1 GASGRRWVWL
11 AVAVVAIVA
20 AFLYVHFELG
30 TKLSLENLKQ
40 SRDALRALVDRRPV
54 ATVGGFFALY
64 VVMTGLSV
72 PGAAILSLAAGAL
85 FGLWTGALVV
95 SFGASIGA
103 TLAFLTSRYLLR
115 DAIRSRFGR
124 RLDAIDAGVSKDG
137 AFYLLTLRLIPAF
150 PFFVVNLLMGLT
162 AIPVARFYW
171 VSQLGMLPAT
181 VIYVNAGTR
190 LAEIGKLSD
199 VLSPALLG
207 SFVLL
212 GLFPLIAR
220 WAVRAWQA
228 RRVYRDWPRP
238 ARFDRNLIVIGAGSG
253 GLVSAYIAAAVRA
266 EVTLVESGAMGGDCL
281 NTGCVPSKTLIRSAR
296 LARDLRH
303 ANAFGLRDVTGASAR
318 AVDFAAVMRRV
329 RAAIDTIAPHDS
341 VERYRGLGVDVVQ
354 GYGRLVS
361 PWAVEV
367 DAAGVKRTLTARSSV
382 IATGSSPRVP
392 SLPGLDATGYVTS
405 ETVWDL
411 TELPQ
416 RLVVLGGGPI
426 GCELAQAF
434 AQLGSQVT
442 QIEQGGVLLSREDP
456 EVSACIAEALR
467 ADGVDLLLAVE
478 ALRCEATDGSK
489 RIVVADAQGTE
500 RAIAFDVLLVAVGR
514 APRTAGFGL
523 EGLGIRL
530 SPQKTIEHDA
540 FLQTNFPNIYA
551 VGDVAGPWQFTHTAS
566 HQAWY
571 AAINALFGRFKR
583 FAVDTSVI
591 PWATFTLPE
600 VARVGLSETEAR
612 DRQIDHE
619 VTRFPFAESD
629 RAIADGATHG
639 SIKVL
644 TAQGE
649 DRILGVTIVGEHAS
663 EMLAEYVL
671 AMKHGLGLNKVLGTI
686 HVYPTF
692 AEINKSVAGV
702 WRRAHQP
709 ERLLAIA
716 SRYHRWMR
724 S

>member
-1 GASGRRWVWL
+1 MGASGRRWGWL

-20 AFLYVHFELG
+20 VFLYVHFDLG
-30 TKLSLENLKQ
+30 QKLSLDALKQ
-40 SRDALRALVDRRPV
+40 SRDGLRTLVDQRPV
-54 ATVGGFFALY
+54 AMLGGFFILY
-64 VVMTGLSV
+64 VLVTGLSV

-85 FGLWTGALVV
+85 FGLWAGVLAV

-124 RLDAIDAGVSKDG
+124 RLDTVDAGVAKDG

-181 VIYVNAGTR
+181 LIYVNAGTR
-190 LAEIGKLSD
+190 LADIQKTSD

-220 WAVRAWQA
+220 WAVRTWQA
-228 RRVYRDWPRP
+228 RRVYRGWPRP
-238 ARFDRNLIVIGAGSG
+238 ARYDRNLIVIGAGSG
-253 GLVSAYIAAAVRA
+253 GLVAAYIAAAVRA
-266 EVTLVESGAMGGDCL
+266 EVTLIESDAMGGDCL

-303 ANAFGLRDVTGASAR
+303 ASDFGLRAVAGT
-318 AVDFAAVMRRV
+318 VDFGAVMRRV
-329 RAAIDTIAPHDS
+329 HAAIATIAPHDS

-367 DAAGVKRTLTARSSV
+367 DTAGGQRTLTARSIV

-405 ETVWDL
+405 DTIWGL
-411 TELPQ
+411 TELPK
-416 RLVVLGGGPI
+416 RFVVLGGGPI
-426 GCELAQAF
+426 GCELAQCF

-442 QIEQGGVLLSREDP
+442 QIQQGTALLTREDP

-467 ADGVDLLLAVE
+467 ADGVDVLLEVE
-478 ALRCEATDGSK
+478 ALRCESSDGSR
-489 RIVVADAQGTE
+489 RIVVKDAKGHE
-500 RAIAFDVLLVAVGR
+500 RTIEFDVLLVAIGR
-514 APRTAGFGL
+514 TPRTSGFGL
-523 EGLGIRL
+523 EALGIRL

-540 FLQTNFPNIYA
+540 FLQTRFPNIYA

-571 AAINALFGRFKR
+571 ATVNALFGRFRR

-612 DRQIDHE
+612 DQKIEHE
-619 VTRFPFAESD
+619 VTRFAFAESD
-629 RAIADGATHG
+629 RAIADGATRG
-639 SIKVL
+639 SIKVM
-644 TAQGE
+644 TAQGK
-649 DRILGVTIVGEHAS
+649 DRILGVAIVGEHAS

-692 AEINKSVAGV
+692 SEINKSVAGA

-709 ERLLAIA
+709 ERLLAVA
-716 SRYHRWMR
+716 ARFHRWMR